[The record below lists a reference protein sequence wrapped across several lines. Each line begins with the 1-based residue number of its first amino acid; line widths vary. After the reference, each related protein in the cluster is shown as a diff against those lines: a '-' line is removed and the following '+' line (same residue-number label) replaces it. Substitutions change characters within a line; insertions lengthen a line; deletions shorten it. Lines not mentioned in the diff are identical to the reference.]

1 MVSFPPIRELIFVF
15 FSVVFGKKREEFYP
29 AGFHGSQVGMSPR
42 RPQEWEQEVEPRLLP
57 SLSPLLWLFR
67 RLEEDDGPTL
77 ALLPVC
83 GLWVPSCSG
92 AQTAFGKVLP
102 LLGLRCSLVREILRC
117 ASSAFSGVW
126 LFQLKSVFNP
136 QSSIGSGCW
145 SSCAGSILG
154 GLEDPTG
161 RSPEQA
167 VLPQRGPA
175 LSGSLDWRPPNP
187 HIQVQKQA
195 LPAASPC
202 SVITLS
208 YLSPLPSAP
217 KFC

>member
-1 MVSFPPIRELIFVF
+1 MVSFPPIRELVFVF

-29 AGFHGSQVGMSPR
+29 AGFQGSQVGMSPR
-42 RPQEWEQEVEPRLLP
+42 RPEEWEQEVEPRLLP
-57 SLSPLLWLFR
+57 SWSHCCGSPDRWRKTTVRPWRCCLSA
-67 RLEEDDGPTL
+67 GCGIL
-77 ALLPVC
+77 ATEAHRQLSVKC
-83 GLWVPSCSG
+83 Y
-92 AQTAFGKVLP
+92 Q
-102 LLGLRCSLVREILRC
+102 LLGLRCSLVREILRR

-126 LFQLKSVFNP
+126 LFQLRVVFNT
-136 QSSIGSGCW
+136 QASIGSGCW

-154 GLEDPTG
+154 GLEDLTG

-167 VLPQRGPA
+167 ALPQRGPA
-175 LSGSLDWRPPNP
+175 LSLDWRPPDP

-202 SVITLS
+202 SVMTPSCLS
-208 YLSPLPSAP
+208 RLPSAL